1 MLGVSW
7 YEVQLEEQKVKVKG
21 SMPYEEVLGK
31 IKKTGKEVST
41 SCDHDRGKLKLCLQ
55 VLSGT
60 TVE

>member
-31 IKKTGKEVST
+31 IKKTGKEV
-41 SCDHDRGKLKLCLQ
+41 
-55 VLSGT
+55 LSGT